1 MVFSSNSND
10 NFYSATSPNVTS
22 IYSSDV
28 ELLKRQS
35 TADDILSSCNAEFPK
50 RYEDRLTHI
59 YLINER
65 LLDDW
70 AYGPTYQCCKADAEV
85 IIDFPPIFP
94 QDGLK

>member
-1 MVFSSNSND
+1 M
-10 NFYSATSPNVTS
+10 
-22 IYSSDV
+22 

-35 TADDILSSCNAEFPK
+35 TDDDILSACNAEFPK

-59 YLINER
+59 YLINEGV
-65 LLDDW
+65 LDDW
-70 AYGPTYQCCKADAEV
+70 PEGRIYRCCKADAEV